1 MIIAGELDT
10 ILGLHHGLH
19 LKKVKARVTM
29 DTEKATDVL
38 ETNLPVELAEK
49 IVASAVSEE

>member
-1 MIIAGELDT
+1 
-10 ILGLHHGLH
+10 
-19 LKKVKARVTM
+19 M

-49 IVASAVSEE
+49 IVASAVSEDGRGDAGDGVAR